1 MSAVLEQVHGMA
13 FVGMEW
19 IGAVQAFFSGTVR
32 VWNELYGAD
41 AELEGIISRR
51 DSRWQH
57 VGVSVR
63 RPRAADL
70 QRVFWH
76 ASHGTV
82 SEYTQL

>member
-1 MSAVLEQVHGMA
+1 MFAM
-13 FVGMEW
+13 
-19 IGAVQAFFSGTVR
+19 QAFFSGTVR

-41 AELEGIISRR
+41 ADLEGIISRR

-63 RPRAADL
+63 RPRSADL

-76 ASHGTV
+76 ASHGAI
-82 SEYTQL
+82 SDYG